1 MAPDSSAYLDYN
13 ATAPMLPEVTQAVA
27 TAMTYFGNPSSVHAA
42 GRRAR
47 AVVEDAREAV
57 AALVNASPQ
66 HVIFTSGG
74 TEANAL
80 ALRGL
85 RQGCA
90 GVLASAIEHPSVLAH
105 VNASDRIAVDLNGVI
120 DFADLERRLRALDGP
135 ALLAVML
142 ANNETGVL
150 QPLARVVALARGYGA
165 RIHCDA
171 VQAAGKI
178 KIDMKA
184 LDIDSMSLSA
194 HKFGGLK
201 GAGALVIRAG
211 VDLAADM
218 LGGGQERRRRAGTEN
233 VPGIAGLGA
242 AAREAPRLL
251 EDMPRVEGMRDD
263 MERIVLHSV
272 PQARVFGKDVPRLG
286 NTTCIALPG
295 VSSETQVMRLDLAGV
310 AVSAGSACSSGKISP
325 SHVLLAMGV
334 DPAEAKAAIRV
345 SLGWNTQPDDVMAFI
360 KAWLPL
366 ATSCD
371 GFEVP

>member
-1 MAPDSSAYLDYN
+1 MAPDSSTYLDYN

-27 TAMTYFGNPSSVHAA
+27 AAMTYFGNPSSVHAA

-47 AVVEDAREAV
+47 AVVEEAREAV
-57 AALVNASPQ
+57 ATLVNASPQ

-105 VNASDRIAVDLNGVI
+105 VSESDRIAVDLNGFI
-120 DFADLERRLRALDGP
+120 DFADLERRLSALGGP

-150 QPLARVVALARGYGA
+150 QPLARVVALARRYGA

-233 VPGIAGLGA
+233 VPGIAGFGA
-242 AAREAPRLL
+242 AAREAVRLL
-251 EDMPRVEGMRDD
+251 EDMPRIEGMRDD
-263 MERIVLHSV
+263 MERIVLHSA
-272 PQARVFGKDVPRLG
+272 PQARIFGKDVPRIG

-310 AVSAGSACSSGKISP
+310 AVSAGSACSSGKIAP

-334 DPAEAKAAIRV
+334 DPTEAKAAIRV
-345 SLGWNTQPDDVMAFI
+345 SLGWNTQPNDVMAFI
-360 KAWLPL
+360 KSWLPL
-366 ATSCD
+366 ATNAAA
-371 GFEVP
+371 